1 MNSMFVP
8 ELFLWLISGFAC
20 LGLWCLVEEIINLVS
35 NRNHSVMPIRLI
47 LLFENNAET
56 VEWFLRRL
64 HTVLRLEGM
73 VKIADVLLVDVNS
86 HDDTPAILAKISRSH
101 HLFQA
106 ISVEKDMILNN
117 AGSSLVV
124 DCRNA
129 DWVTCFRRIK
139 ILVGAKRQEVG
150 SGE

>member
-1 MNSMFVP
+1 MFVP
-8 ELFLWLISGFAC
+8 ELFLWLISGLAC

-35 NRNHSVMPIRLI
+35 NRNHGVLPIRLI

-64 HTVLRLEGM
+64 HTVLRLEGI

-86 HDDTPAILAKISRSH
+86 HDDTPAILAKISRNH
-101 HLFQA
+101 NLFHA
-106 ISVEKDMILNN
+106 VSVEKDVILNN

-129 DWVTCFRRIK
+129 DWVTCFHKIK
-139 ILVGAKRQEVG
+139 ILIGAKRQGVEIG
-150 SGE
+150 G